1 MMQRTEFFGI
11 IIVKLYPLFME
22 EIRQQV
28 FTFLLVFF
36 FLAFQDGQNLCLGLC
51 GGCKINP

>member
-11 IIVKLYPLFME
+11 LIVKLYPLFME

-36 FLAFQDGQNLCLGLC
+36 FLAFQDGQIGRASCRERV
-51 GGCKINP
+51 